1 MSGTQALDRRDAVDA
16 AAVAIMI
23 GLTFSWG
30 LNGVAAK
37 LANAGYNPLLLTV
50 VRSAAGGL
58 LIYLWCLW
66 RGVPLFSRD
75 GTLWAGI
82 AAGLLFA
89 GEFVLIFVALDF
101 TTVARSTLMVNTMP
115 FWVLLGAHF
124 ILDERM
130 TMRKLTGLVLAFAG
144 VALVFSDKL
153 SLPDPSA
160 LTGDVMSLIAGSLWA
175 ATILVI
181 KSTKLA
187 GISAEK
193 LLLYQLA
200 VSAAGV
206 LPAPSICRAAVARPV
221 GSFDRRRHISGHLYR
236 RGDLSRLV
244 LADAPLSGGRT
255 VELHFSDAGIWRP
268 VRRNSSWRTA
278 VTSDIRSS
286 RPDRGGNR
294 HRQSACQ
301 GASMIKLV
309 LFDCDG
315 TLVDSAAIIHDCME
329 RTFLDAG
336 LPHPGSC
343 VHQERHRADAQS
355 RDSLHHGP
363 GARSGHRRNG
373 RPLPA
378 SFPCDPSRAVFP

>member
-1 MSGTQALDRRDAVDA
+1 VSGTQALDRRDAVDA

-66 RGVPLFSRD
+66 RGVPLFNRD

-206 LPAPSICRAAVARPV
+206 LPFLPFAGPLLRDPSALSTGAVIFQATYIVAATYLVWFWLMRRYPAA
-221 GSFDRRRHISGHLYR
+221 GLSSFTFLTPAFG
-236 RGDLSRLV
+236 V
-244 LADAPLSGGRT
+244 LCGGILLGEPLSPRIFAA
-255 VELHFSDAGIWRP
+255 LALIAAGIVIVNRP
-268 VRRNSSWRTA
+268 VR
-278 VTSDIRSS
+278 V
-286 RPDRGGNR
+286 
-294 HRQSACQ
+294 RQ
-301 GASMIKLV
+301 
-309 LFDCDG
+309 
-315 TLVDSAAIIHDCME
+315 
-329 RTFLDAG
+329 
-336 LPHPGSC
+336 
-343 VHQERHRADAQS
+343 
-355 RDSLHHGP
+355 
-363 GARSGHRRNG
+363 
-373 RPLPA
+373 
-378 SFPCDPSRAVFP
+378 